1 MNALIENTLNIIS
14 KICKCRQGYLLQ
26 ITDQGF
32 NVLSV
37 WGAQAEKFSSLNKVL
52 FKMCKS
58 KGVDTDRVA
67 EIPAVTKELK
77 SLSLPLLY
85 IKELLLL
92 SERNICIYILLFP
105 DDENA
110 FNDEIQERFLSILS
124 ILSRQIKNWID
135 EPIALT
141 KLSSSD
147 RTVEKS
153 ERTSGEWE
161 DRFKFVLKTTPDIIF
176 ILDKSGKISLVNDVA
191 KDFFEFSSDELKG
204 KYFFELVDK
213 VDLPLMTSSLNVALL
228 ENKTTKIEIKLCS
241 KSGRTSL
248 FELNMNK
255 ITRDGKVSGLLGIGK
270 DLSEKMRY
278 ETELKK
284 IRPKLIELN
293 RLLALERARVEPQKS
308 VIEELNRLKY
318 DFISGLSHE
327 FRSTLASIIGFS
339 ETIESDPELPES
351 MKKEFNRIIIR
362 EGKRLAKLIN
372 YLLESTGVEDRFI
385 VIDKSSIGIIELV
398 QKAIDS
404 NGQFAS
410 IKKIEINFEHPED
423 EIYVEADEDNLNRA
437 INALVN
443 NAIRFTGES
452 GRVKVIVN
460 NLLNEVE
467 ITISDTGI
475 GIPENDQPYLFQR
488 FFSVR
493 RRLSDIPSLG
503 VGLVFVKQII
513 DSHKGLITVQSDVG
527 SGTTFTVKLP
537 KRSKIEKNE
546 VKIE

>member
-14 KICKCRQGYLLQ
+14 KICDCKKGYLLQ
-26 ITDQGF
+26 ITDQGY

-37 WGAQAEKFSSLNKVL
+37 WGARAETFSSLNNLL

-58 KGVDTDRVA
+58 KGVDTDQVT

-77 SLSLPLLY
+77 SLAVSSLY
-85 IKELLLL
+85 IKEILLL
-92 SERNICIYILLFP
+92 SERNVCIYILLFP
-105 DDENA
+105 EDENI
-110 FNDEIQERFLSILS
+110 FIDEGKDKFLSVLS

-135 EPIALT
+135 EPIEIT
-141 KLSSSD
+141 KFSPTD
-147 RTVEKS
+147 KAVIQA
-153 ERTSGEWE
+153 ERTSSEWE
-161 DRFKFVLKTTPDIIF
+161 DRFKLILKTSPNIIF
-176 ILDKSGKISLVNDVA
+176 ILDKSGKISLVNEVG
-191 KDFFEFSSDELKG
+191 KEFFEYSSDELKE

-213 VDLPLMTSSLNVALL
+213 ADLPMMTSALNLTLL
-228 ENKTTKIEIKLCS
+228 ENKTTRIEIKLCS
-241 KSGRTSL
+241 KSGRTGL

-255 ITRDGKVSGLLGIGK
+255 ITKNSKVIGLLGIGK
-270 DLSEKMRY
+270 DLAEKMRY
-278 ETELKK
+278 EAELKRLK
-284 IRPKLIELN
+284 PKLIELN
-293 RLLALERARVEPQKS
+293 RLLALERSRVEPQKS

-318 DFISGLSHE
+318 EFISGLSHE

-339 ETIESDPELPES
+339 ETIESDPELPDS

-372 YLLESTGVEDRFI
+372 YLLESTGVEDRF
-385 VIDKSSIGIIELV
+385 VIINKSNIGIVELV
-398 QKAIDS
+398 QNAINS
-404 NGQFAS
+404 NSQFAS
-410 IKKIEINFEHPED
+410 VKKIEIGFDHPEK
-423 EIYVEADEDNLNRA
+423 EIYIEADEDNLNRA
-437 INALVN
+437 INALIN

-452 GRVKVIVN
+452 GRVKIIVN

-475 GIPENDQPYLFQR
+475 GIPETDQPYLFQR
-488 FFSVR
+488 FYSVS